1 MPTKIKIQTNRGDI
15 IGEFWNDDAI
25 NTVKN
30 FVTLAQSGYYD
41 GLTFHRVLPDFV
53 IQGGCPQGTGSGGPG
68 YRIPCETEGSRQKH
82 EPGSFSMAHAGRDT
96 GGSQFFIVL
105 TREKTKH
112 LDGDTDPFGQKTGH
126 TVFGK
131 TIEGLDVV
139 KSIRQ
144 GDQMIKVEVLELDP
158 VIEAHVLQKM

>member
-1 MPTKIKIQTNRGDI
+1 LPTKIKIQTNKGDI

-53 IQGGCPQGTGSGGPG
+53 IQGGCPEGTGRGGPG

-144 GDQMIKVEVLELDP
+144 GDKMLKVEVLEVDP
-158 VIEAHVLQKM
+158 VIETHVLQKM

>member
-15 IGEFWNDDAI
+15 IGELWSDDAI

-41 GLTFHRVLPDFV
+41 GLTFHRVIPDFV
-53 IQGGCPQGTGSGGPG
+53 IQGGCPQGTGTGGPG
-68 YRIPCETEGSRQKH
+68 YRIPCETDGPRQIH
-82 EPGSFSMAHAGRDT
+82 EPGAFSMAHAGRNT

-112 LDGDTDPFGQKTGH
+112 LDGQH
-126 TVFGK
+126 TVFGR
-131 TIEGLDVV
+131 TVEGLDVV
-139 KSIRQ
+139 KSISQ
-144 GDQMIKVEVLELDP
+144 GDKMLKVEVLEVDP
-158 VIEAHVLQKM
+158 VIEAHELRKM

>member
-1 MPTKIKIQTNRGDI
+1 MPTKIKIQTNKGDI

-53 IQGGCPQGTGSGGPG
+53 IQGGCPQGTGTGGPG
-68 YRIPCETEGSRQKH
+68 YRIPCETDGSKQIH
-82 EPGSFSMAHAGRDT
+82 EPGSFSMAHAGRNT

-105 TREKTKH
+105 TREQTKH
-112 LDGDTDPFGQKTGH
+112 LDRKH

-131 TIEGLDVV
+131 TVEGLDVV
-139 KSIRQ
+139 QSIRQ
-144 GDQMIKVEVLELDP
+144 GDKMIKVEVLEVDP
-158 VIEAHVLQKM
+158 VIEAHTLQKI

>member
-1 MPTKIKIQTNRGDI
+1 MA
-15 IGEFWNDDAI
+15 EMWNDDAI

-30 FVTLAQSGYYD
+30 FVTLVQSGYYD

-53 IQGGCPQGTGSGGPG
+53 IQGGCPQGTGTGGPG
-68 YRIPCETEGSRQKH
+68 YRIPCETSGPRQKH
-82 EPGSFSMAHAGRDT
+82 QPGAFSMAHAGRDS

-112 LDGDTDPFGQKTGH
+112 LDGGH
-126 TVFGK
+126 TVFGQ

-144 GDQMIKVEVLELDP
+144 GDKMIKVEVLEGNP
-158 VIEAHVLQKM
+158 VIEAHELQKM

>member
-1 MPTKIKIQTNRGDI
+1 MPTRIKIQTNKGDI

-41 GLTFHRVLPDFV
+41 GLTFHRVIPDFV
-53 IQGGCPQGTGSGGPG
+53 IQGGCPKGDGTGGPG
-68 YRIPCETEGSRQKH
+68 YRIPCETDGPRQRH
-82 EPGSFSMAHAGRDT
+82 EPGSFSMAHAGRNT

-105 TREKTKH
+105 TRERTKH
-112 LDGDTDPFGQKTGH
+112 LDGQH

-131 TIEGLDVV
+131 TVEGFDVV
-139 KSIRQ
+139 QKIRQ
-144 GDQMIKVEVLELDP
+144 GDRMIRVEVLEVDP
-158 VIEAHVLQKM
+158 IIQAHTLQKM

>member
-1 MPTKIKIQTNRGDI
+1 LPTKIKIQTNKGDI

-53 IQGGCPQGTGSGGPG
+53 IQGGCPQGTGTGGPG
-68 YRIPCETEGSRQKH
+68 YRIPCETKGLRQRH
-82 EPGSFSMAHAGRDT
+82 ESGSFSMAHAGRDT

-105 TREKTKH
+105 TREKTQH
-112 LDGDTDPFGQKTGH
+112 LDGGH
-126 TVFGK
+126 TVFGQ
-131 TIEGLDVV
+131 TIEGMDVV

-144 GDQMIKVEVLELDP
+144 GDKMIKVEVLEVDP
-158 VIEAHVLQKM
+158 AIEAHVLQKM